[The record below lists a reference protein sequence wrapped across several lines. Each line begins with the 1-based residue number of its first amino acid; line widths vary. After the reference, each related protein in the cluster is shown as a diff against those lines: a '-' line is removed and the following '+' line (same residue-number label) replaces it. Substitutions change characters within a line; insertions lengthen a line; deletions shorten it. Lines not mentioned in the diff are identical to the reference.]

1 MNDGQFNMPHQFQRW
16 QRVFKDRISRGTG
29 YPQRRAV
36 WRDADTVRRS
46 AHSAFGNTVSARLV
60 GQLDSFNFGVLGK
73 TYDGKSVESRELSE
87 NPVRGTVSVH
97 IERHRTHPATQIQ
110 IPDCLLALQIDYRNG
125 LRINGARHGVFAVG
139 RHVNIVHGSTYRNTL
154 DFL

>member
-46 AHSAFGNTVSARLV
+46 ARSAFGNTVSARFV

-73 TYDGKSVESRELSE
+73 TYDGESVESFVEPSAFTSNAIGRTPLPRFRSQTACSLC
-87 NPVRGTVSVH
+87 RSTTVMV
-97 IERHRTHPATQIQ
+97 
-110 IPDCLLALQIDYRNG
+110 LASMEPETAYLPS
-125 LRINGARHGVFAVG
+125 GV
-139 RHVNIVHGSTYRNTL
+139 T
-154 DFL
+154 